1 MMKKHLLLVGL
12 SIVLVLSISA
22 CSAQAEPPAPD
33 AAVESATTFTAEGQL
48 TPARALDLAFG
59 RNGFV
64 SEVLV
69 QNGDTVT
76 SGQALA
82 SLESSPDALQAL
94 ALAKQEALNAQHA
107 MDELMAAADLDLA
120 NMKSSVIEA
129 QQDVDVAQARY
140 DANGTDA
147 NLAKLDGANAQLAIL
162 QNILAKME
170 ANDGIDPDKLAAATA
185 RLDAAKATLANAE
198 SDVDAAVLRAKLDG
212 TVVDLNLQP
221 GDYALLGSTVGAVA
235 DFHHW
240 IIKTDNLT
248 EIDVVT
254 LESGQ
259 TVEVTLDA
267 IPGQTFAGEIINI
280 DARFVENRGDITYTV
295 TIKLNESDPRMR
307 WGMTAAVKFS
317 R

>member
-12 SIVLVLSISA
+12 SILLALSISA
-22 CSAQAEPPAPD
+22 CRAQTEIPAPD
-33 AAVESATTFTAEGQL
+33 AASSTSSFIAEGQL
-48 TPARALDLAFG
+48 APSRALDLAFG

-64 SEVLV
+64 AEVLV

-82 SLESSPDALQAL
+82 SLEPSPDALQAL
-94 ALAKQEALNAQHA
+94 ALAKQEALKAQQA
-107 MDELMAAADLDLA
+107 MDELMAVADLDLA
-120 NMKSSVIEA
+120 NMKSSVFKA

-140 DANGTDA
+140 DANETDT
-147 NLAKLDGANAQLAIL
+147 NLAKLDGANAQLVIL

-170 ANDGIDPDKLAAATA
+170 ANDGIDPDKLAAADA
-185 RLDAAKATLANAE
+185 RLQASKATLANAE
-198 SDVDAAVLRAKLDG
+198 SDVDASVLRAKLDG

-221 GDYALLGSTVGAVA
+221 GDYTLLGSTVGAVA

-254 LESGQ
+254 LETGQ

>member
-1 MMKKHLLLVGL
+1 MKKHLLLVGL
-12 SIVLVLSISA
+12 SILLALSITA
-22 CSAQAEPPAPD
+22 CSTQSETPAPD
-33 AAVESATTFTAEGQL
+33 SAAVSAGSFIAEGQL
-48 TPARALDLAFG
+48 TPSRALDLAFG

-64 SEVLV
+64 AEVLV
-69 QNGDTVT
+69 QNGDAVT

-94 ALAKQEALNAQHA
+94 ALAKQEALNAQQA
-107 MDELMAAADLDLA
+107 MDELKASADLDLA
-120 NMKSSVIEA
+120 NLKLDVIEA

-140 DANGTDA
+140 DANETDA
-147 NLAKLDGANAQLAIL
+147 NLAKLDGANAQLVIL
-162 QNILAKME
+162 QNILDKVE
-170 ANDGIDPDKLAAATA
+170 ANGGIDPDKLAAVSA
-185 RLDAAKATLANAE
+185 RLDAANATLANAE
-198 SDVDAAVLRAKLDG
+198 SDVDAAVLRAKLNG

-248 EIDVVT
+248 EIDVIT
-254 LESGQ
+254 LETGQ

-267 IPGQTFAGEIINI
+267 LPGQTFAGEIINI
-280 DARFVENRGDITYTV
+280 DSRFVENRGDVTYTV

>member
-1 MMKKHLLLVGL
+1 MKKHLLLVGL
-12 SIVLVLSISA
+12 SILLALSITA
-22 CSAQAEPPAPD
+22 CSTQSETPTPD
-33 AAVESATTFTAEGQL
+33 TAAVSSESFIAEGQL

-64 SEVLV
+64 AEVLV

-76 SGQALA
+76 AGQALA
-82 SLESSPDALQAL
+82 SLEPSPDALQAL
-94 ALAKQEALNAQHA
+94 ALAKQEALNAQQA
-107 MDELMAAADLDLA
+107 MDELKASADLDLA
-120 NMKSSVIEA
+120 NLKLDVIEA

-140 DANGTDA
+140 DANETDA
-147 NLAKLDGANAQLAIL
+147 NLAKLDSANAQLVIL
-162 QNILAKME
+162 QNILDKAE
-170 ANDGIDPDKLAAATA
+170 ANSGIDPDKLAAASA
-185 RLDAAKATLANAE
+185 RLDAANATLANAE
-198 SDVDAAVLRAKLDG
+198 SDVDAAVLRAKRDG

-248 EIDVVT
+248 EIDVIT
-254 LESGQ
+254 LETGQ

-267 IPGQTFAGEIINI
+267 LPGQTFAGEIINI
-280 DARFVENRGDITYTV
+280 DSRFVENRGDVTYTV